1 MRSNPAFEDRLDVLA
16 CRIKYFFGGK
26 MKIKVLTV
34 FTLAIALFLSACG
47 KSDADLSKAVN
58 EKLAA
63 DKITG
68 VTAVV
73 KDGVATLTGEVGDI
87 TVKNKA
93 EASVKTVEGI
103 KSVTNN
109 LTMKPLPVATPS
121 APDPA
126 LTAKLNDAL
135 KAAGC
140 AGAAVAVENGK
151 VTVTGEVPAAK
162 YVTCVQTVQQ
172 AGITGI
178 DNQLKKGK

>member
-1 MRSNPAFEDRLDVLA
+1 MFLRVVFN
-16 CRIKYFFGGK
+16 IFFGGK

-103 KSVTNN
+103 KNVTNN

-140 AGAAVAVENGK
+140 AGASVAVENGK